1 MYRNTL
7 IAPALTS
14 LTRLRRTSLT
24 LGGEGEGERERERE
38 RVRERERERG
48 QQMKNEVLNHVLSL
62 SLYLPSTLFLPP
74 SPPSLLSLSH
84 FSIILLAFISILG
97 VFGPT
102 CLITFKQE
110 NDYYYYY
117 YYYYYY
123 FSKVIEVSNSS

>member
-14 LTRLRRTSLT
+14 LTRLRRASLT
-24 LGGEGEGERERERE
+24 LGGGGRGRGRG
-38 RVRERERERG
+38 RGRERERG
-48 QQMKNEVLNHVLSL
+48 QQIKDEILNDARSLSL
-62 SLYLPSTLFLPP
+62 SLPPFLPL
-74 SPPSLLSLSH
+74 SLSLSH

-123 FSKVIEVSNSS
+123 FSKVVEVSNSS